1 MNNKCFNVWLSYNYI
16 KEILETRS
24 HKKEKKS
31 SKVSM
36 CEGLVI
42 PGGPVP
48 GLHAPEMEEKSG
60 AGGGEVRH
68 LGQRPL
74 LKGRKQKR

>member
-1 MNNKCFNVWLSYNYI
+1 
-16 KEILETRS
+16 
-24 HKKEKKS
+24 
-31 SKVSM
+31 M

-74 LKGRKQKR
+74 LKGRKQER